1 MLKYIKEKVT
11 INQLLKANYG
21 IEREML
27 RVNEEGQL
35 SLKEHPKVFGDK
47 INNPYITTD
56 FSESQIEMITPVF
69 DTVEEVHKFISSL
82 YDIVSQ
88 EIGEEYLW
96 PQSMP
101 CLIPDGSEIPIAK
114 YNEGSKGKEAKL
126 YREKLIHKY
135 GGKKQLISGIHYNFS
150 FNEELIKVLYKEYG
164 VKGTYKTFK
173 NNIYLKVAR
182 NYLRYRWLIIYLLG
196 ASPVLH
202 DTYMENNKNE
212 FKKIGSDTLSNNKAT
227 SYRNGKYGYNYGKY
241 S

>member
-69 DTVEEVHKFISSL
+69 DTVEEVHKFTSSL

-96 PQSMP
+96 PQSM
-101 CLIPDGSEIPIAK
+101 
-114 YNEGSKGKEAKL
+114 
-126 YREKLIHKY
+126 
-135 GGKKQLISGIHYNFS
+135 
-150 FNEELIKVLYKEYG
+150 
-164 VKGTYKTFK
+164 
-173 NNIYLKVAR
+173 
-182 NYLRYRWLIIYLLG
+182 
-196 ASPVLH
+196 
-202 DTYMENNKNE
+202 
-212 FKKIGSDTLSNNKAT
+212 
-227 SYRNGKYGYNYGKY
+227 
-241 S
+241 

>member
-27 RVNEEGQL
+27 RVNEEGKL

-88 EIGEEYLW
+88 EIGDEYLW

-114 YNEGSKGKEAKL
+114 YNEDSKGQEAKR

-135 GGKKQLISGIHYNFS
+135 GGK
-150 FNEELIKVLYKEYG
+150 
-164 VKGTYKTFK
+164 
-173 NNIYLKVAR
+173 NNLFLAYIIIFHLMR
-182 NYLRYRWLIIYLLG
+182 N
-196 ASPVLH
+196 
-202 DTYMENNKNE
+202 
-212 FKKIGSDTLSNNKAT
+212 
-227 SYRNGKYGYNYGKY
+227 
-241 S
+241 